1 MAPHAPVTV
10 HDVGQID
17 LDRHGLIEASAG
29 TGKTYTIENLVVRLL
44 TEKPDLS
51 LENILLVT
59 FTEKATCELKIRIR
73 EKLEQT
79 LNEPHL
85 SDVTVDRLALAL
97 DAFDTAPI
105 HTIHGFCHSLLKD
118 FAFENNI
125 LFQTELVDDR
135 TLYEKALKEQMRSIW
150 PQRYGRLLPQLLT
163 ISDFS
168 NKKSNYLDILTRIA
182 GSGFCPEAGD
192 RMQPD
197 PGEADISS
205 LTKTFATSIAAL
217 NSLAGPNTGFC
228 DGYKKLNFHAGS
240 RKAIIS
246 KVLQPL
252 KRWLGTV
259 NLHQPDLVG
268 FAQLID
274 TMNRYQKFKES
285 GVVVLKP
292 QKYNRNDDNSNAVC
306 PHLDDVIRSLT
317 ATTRIFDSLKYIVA
331 VESIVRLKKEVEHV
345 KQAQGWISYDDMLKQ
360 VFTTLTTPGAD
371 RLLHPL
377 RQQYRY
383 AFVDEFQDTDPIQWQ
398 IFARIFIESETNRL
412 FLIGDPK
419 QAIYSFR
426 GADVFTYLSARHR
439 MQQLADI
446 GQARCYFLDMNWR
459 SIPALVTGFNRLFS
473 APPFFGPPQKT
484 KWHEITYLPATS
496 PAENDLPEKMI
507 GDTSGR
513 NALNLIDLRGPKK
526 PGQAAADL
534 TRFIAREI
542 KFLISGQQI
551 VISKKNGPPH
561 PLDPGDICI
570 LVRSRN
576 NAVLMEAELEDHQI
590 PYSYYQKPGLFAS
603 DEAYYLSVAFN
614 AILAPLDGTRV
625 KKALLTPFFRFH
637 TDDLYAYD
645 DVPATHPVRRLF
657 LHWHELAQHRRW
669 GEMFQAMLTDT
680 GLIFRDAGTPQWDRA
695 QANYHQIFAY
705 LSEIAY
711 RKNLNFQRICT
722 QLDGCHH
729 PIISAESDADIHEI
743 ETEKRKVQIM
753 TMHRAKG
760 LQFPVVFVAGGLTQ
774 GVVEPY
780 HRFHHIDVNHPGD
793 FSKVI
798 DLSRT
803 VNPGRHLQESIDEDK
818 RLLYVALTRAQFK
831 LYLPFFPALNQHRY
845 FGPVCRFMAQSI
857 EAAFLDSA
865 VPINP
870 ESIDTGKSEN
880 VTWLKSDIHH
890 HAPTNPTPLSGILS
904 QSDLTPDLLPPDLL
918 PTDAYFVHRSTILDS
933 FSSIHGKMQ
942 KPIETESTQPQTT
955 FTNDPTIRR
964 EDDESATG
972 QHRGIPQTHRSAD
985 GIPGGPD
992 VGSMFHDILE
1002 HIDFATVTRH
1012 PRSLLEDDGIGA
1024 LIHRQMAQYGVDPI
1038 FQSHVARVI
1047 EDTLTTPIP
1056 QIAKGFS
1063 LGMLPPEDRRHEIA
1077 FYYTAESSSD
1087 RFTRGVVDLVFR
1099 HKKKYYIAD
1108 WKSNYLVDGYETAS
1122 MAASMDAADYRLQ
1135 YRLYT
1140 VAVRRWLL
1148 QVLGDRFDPEQHFG
1162 GVFYFY
1168 LRGMG
1173 VGPDHG
1179 IYYLPPNEVGSMAS
1193 LETEMKIQLKF

>member
-1 MAPHAPVTV
+1 MAPHPPVTI
-10 HDVGQID
+10 HDIGQID

-44 TEKPDLS
+44 MEKPDLS

-73 EKLEQT
+73 EKIEQT

-85 SDVTVDRLALAL
+85 SDMTVDRLALAL

-135 TLYEKALKEQMRSIW
+135 VLYEKALKEQMRSVW

-182 GSGFCPEAGD
+182 GGGFCPEAGD

-197 PGEADISS
+197 PGEMDISS
-205 LTKTFATSIAAL
+205 LIKTFTTSIAAL
-217 NSLAGPNTGFC
+217 NSLAGPDTGFC

-246 KVLQPL
+246 KVLHPL
-252 KRWLGTV
+252 KQWLSTV
-259 NLHQPDLVG
+259 DPDPPDLAG

-274 TMNRYQKFKES
+274 TMNGYKKFKES
-285 GVVVLKP
+285 GAVVLKP
-292 QKYNRNDDNSNAVC
+292 QKYNRNDDNSSTVC
-306 PHLDDVIRSLT
+306 PHLDDVIRSFS

-360 VFTTLTTPGAD
+360 VFTTLTRPGAD
-371 RLLHPL
+371 RLLRPL
-377 RQQYRY
+377 REQYRY
-383 AFVDEFQDTDPIQWQ
+383 GFVDEFQDTDPIQWQ

-439 MQQLADI
+439 MQQLADN

-459 SIPALVTGFNRLFS
+459 STPALVTHFNRLFS
-473 APPFFGPPQKT
+473 APPFFGPPQET

-507 GDTSGR
+507 ADTSGR
-513 NALNLIDLRGPKK
+513 NALNLIDLRGPRK

-534 TRFIAREI
+534 ARFIAREI
-542 KFLISGQQI
+542 KFLITDRRI
-551 VISKKNGPPH
+551 VLSKKNDPPR

-576 NAVLMEAELEDHQI
+576 NAILMEAELEDHQI

-614 AILAPLDGTRV
+614 AILAPLDGPRI

-637 TDDLYAYD
+637 PDDLYAYD
-645 DVPATHPVRRLF
+645 DVPATHPARRLF
-657 LHWHELAQHRRW
+657 LHWYELAQHRRW
-669 GEMFQAMLTDT
+669 GEMFQSILTDT
-680 GLIFRDAGTPQWDRA
+680 GLIFRDAGKPQWDRA
-695 QANYHQIFAY
+695 QANYQQVFAY

-711 RKNLNFQRICT
+711 RKNLNFQRMCT
-722 QLDGCHH
+722 QLDGYRHQ
-729 PIISAESDADIHEI
+729 IISAESDADIHEI

-760 LQFPVVFVAGGLTQ
+760 LQFPVVFIAGGLTQ
-774 GVVEPY
+774 GVVEQY
-780 HRFHHIDVNHPGD
+780 HCFHHVDADHPGD
-793 FSKVI
+793 FGKVI

-803 VNPGRHLQESIDEDK
+803 VDPGRHLQESIDEDK

-845 FGPVCRFMAQSI
+845 FGPVCRFMAQAI
-857 EAAFLDSA
+857 EVAFP
-865 VPINP
+865 VPAGSKEM
-870 ESIDTGKSEN
+870 ESKETGKSKN

-890 HAPTNPTPLSGILS
+890 HAPADPAPLSKVLS
-904 QSDLTPDLLPPDLL
+904 RGELPPDDLL
-918 PTDAYFVHRSTILDS
+918 PTDTYFVHRSTVLDS

-942 KPIETESTQPQTT
+942 KPVGAESTQPRTT
-955 FTNDPTIRR
+955 FTNPPTMGR
-964 EDDESATG
+964 EDDESTTRQQKAIARA
-972 QHRGIPQTHRSAD
+972 HRPAD
-985 GIPGGPD
+985 DIPGGPD

-1002 HIDFATVTRH
+1002 HIDFAAVIRH
-1012 PRSLLEDDGIGA
+1012 PRSLLEDDGIGD
-1024 LIHRQMAQYGVDPI
+1024 LIHRQMAQYGVDSI
-1038 FQSHVARVI
+1038 FRSHVARVV

-1056 QIAKGFS
+1056 QLKNDFS
-1063 LGMLPPEDRRHEIA
+1063 LGMLTPEDRRHEIS
-1077 FYYTAESSSD
+1077 FYYTTDSSSD
-1087 RFTRGVVDLVFR
+1087 RFIRGVVDLVFR
-1099 HKKKYYIAD
+1099 YEKKYYIAD
-1108 WKSNYLVDGYETAS
+1108 WKSNYLVDGYGVAS

-1140 VAVRRWLL
+1140 VAVRRWLQ
-1148 QVLGDRFDPEQHFG
+1148 QVLGDRFDPEHHFG

-1173 VGPDHG
+1173 IGPDHG
-1179 IYYLPPNEVGSMAS
+1179 IYYVPPDEVGSMAS
-1193 LETEMKIQLKF
+1193 LETEMKIQIKL